1 MASLTLRVP
10 NKTLTAS
17 PYIAGKPIDEVARE
31 LGLDPSTIV
40 KLASNENPL
49 GMSPK
54 AVDAIAALNSS
65 DVARYPD
72 ANGFALKRVIAA
84 HHDIDPSTLTL
95 GNGSENLLELVA
107 KAFVEPG
114 VTAVS
119 SQYAFIVFA
128 QSVHNA
134 GGENIV
140 VPARELAN
148 DLPAMLAA
156 IRPDTVALY
165 IANPNNPT
173 GTFVPPA
180 EMETFL
186 ADVPSNVLVVIDEAY
201 NEYLPPEHR
210 YDGTQY
216 ARRFPNVVV
225 TRTFSKVYG
234 LAGLRVGYAV
244 SSPEVA
250 DYMNRVRTVFNVN
263 EHAQVAA
270 AAALGDTEF
279 IQRSYDLNATELRRV
294 QAALDDL
301 GLTYVPSVA
310 NFVMVDVGDGPA
322 VNTALLHDGVIVRP
336 MAMYGLPSWLR
347 ITIGLPSENDRMIA
361 ALRTAL
367 GKERRA

>member
-1 MASLTLRVP
+1 MSVLSIRVP
-10 NKTLTAS
+10 KKTLTAS
-17 PYIAGKPIDEVARE
+17 PYVAGKPIDEVARE
-31 LGLDPSTIV
+31 LGLDPTTIV

-54 AVDAIAALNSS
+54 AAAAVAALNSS

-72 ANGFALKRVIAA
+72 ANGFALKRVIST
-84 HHDIDPSTLTL
+84 HHDIDPSMLTL

-107 KAFVEPG
+107 KAFIEPG
-114 VTAVS
+114 VSAVS

-134 GGENIV
+134 GGENII
-140 VPARELAN
+140 VPAHNLAN
-148 DLPAMLAA
+148 DLDAMQAA

-173 GTFVPPA
+173 GTFVPPN

-186 ADVPSNVLVVIDEAY
+186 ENVPANVLVVLDEAY
-201 NEYLPPEHR
+201 NEYLPDEVR

-216 ARRFPNVVV
+216 ARRFSNVIV

-244 SSPEVA
+244 SSPQVA

-270 AAALGDTEF
+270 AAALNDVEF
-279 IQRSYDLNATELRRV
+279 IRHSYELNASELSRLQR
-294 QAALDDL
+294 ALDDM
-301 GLTYVPSVA
+301 GVTYVPSVA
-310 NFVMVDVGDGPA
+310 NFVLFNVGDGA
-322 VNTALLHDGVIVRP
+322 RVNAALLRDGIIVRP
-336 MAMYGLPSWLR
+336 TAMYGLTEWLR
-347 ITIGLPSENDRMIA
+347 VTIGLPAENDRFLEC
-361 ALRTAL
+361 LRSAL
-367 GKERRA
+367 GK